1 MKKKKKIIIMIIMII
16 IKSARFGI
24 PAREQSVLSMKTLF
38 YVKRERKRETIY
50 VTRNMLYKTALQMK
64 FPVDLC

>member
-1 MKKKKKIIIMIIMII
+1 MKKKIIIMIIMII

-24 PAREQSVLSMKTLF
+24 PARKQSVLSMKTLF